1 MIVFAYNFPHWKSQ
15 NGLINLVAA
24 GFRPT
29 VILQD
34 RKELNIPHSDY
45 RVVPKGEYL
54 QPTHRICEMLGL
66 TYTVGDHNTLDP
78 GGLYDFGV
86 ILGARI
92 LSKELIERFPKG
104 ILNLHPGILPGNRG
118 LDNLKHSIVRGLP
131 IGVTAHLID
140 HRIDMGTIIKTRT
153 VPVYPDDTIRDVYI
167 RQRNYEQALMIEVL
181 RKGDFTGVPCD
192 YSEKFSVVDEH
203 TDNEIEHLFTMYKQ
217 AKCGYLQ
224 SV

>member
-15 NGLINLVAA
+15 NGLVNLVAA
-24 GFRPT
+24 GFRPN

-34 RKELNIPHSDY
+34 RKELNIPQSKY

-54 QPTHRICEMLGL
+54 QPTHKICEMLGL
-66 TYTVGDHNTLDP
+66 TYTIGEHNSFDP
-78 GGLYDFGV
+78 GGLHDFGV

-104 ILNLHPGILPGNRG
+104 ILNIHPGILPGNRG

-140 HRIDMGTIIKTRT
+140 HRIDMGTIIKTRW
-153 VPVYPDDTIRDVYI
+153 VPVYHDDTIRDVYI

-181 RKGDFTGVPCD
+181 KMGHLTGFPCGD
-192 YSEKFSVVDEH
+192 SEKFGIVDEH
-203 TDNEIEHLFTMYKQ
+203 TDSEIEHLFEMYKQ